1 MIELKDLLLNFRNII
16 LTEDLKKNLIIK
28 IIKEVTNIQL
38 KKEDI
43 NIKNSVLYL
52 NTKPIYKNE
61 IFIKQKEIISF
72 LKKEL
77 GRKSPSE
84 IR

>member
-16 LTEDLKKNLIIK
+16 LTEDLKKDIIIK
-28 IIKEVTNIQL
+28 IIHSSIGVQL
-38 KKEDI
+38 KRQDI
-43 NIKNSVLYL
+43 RIQNGILYL

-61 IFIKQKEIISF
+61 IFIKRKEI
-72 LKKEL
+72 LTNLRQEL
-77 GRKSPSE
+77 GKKSPSE